1 MNGSMAV
8 LLVGC
13 TLAACGTD
21 APPART
27 DGQDQAGTPETA
39 SKLTREAEI
48 SRDTLADSE
57 LRAGP
62 SGYAEQ
68 QD

>member
-1 MNGSMAV
+1 MAV
-8 LLVGC
+8 LAVAC
-13 TLAACGTD
+13 ALAACGTD

-27 DGQDQAGTPETA
+27 DGQDQAGAPDNA

-62 SGYAEQ
+62 SWYAEQ